1 MAIRFERTSN
11 IKMAQ
16 ALPRLVL
23 VGVWLAVA
31 ADAIAVTSPAG
42 ETTRGLVIL
51 PHRIELDQVGSHHK
65 LAVHWL
71 DPQGRLL
78 GPVESPLS
86 WRLSDPEVASI
97 DGQRLVATGAGK
109 ARLVVEVTSGAG
121 EALRAEAEVSV
132 ADGTAS
138 RRWEFTNHVQAVLS
152 RRGCNMG
159 ACHGALSGKGG
170 FRLSLHGYDPAAD
183 HYTITREGR
192 GRRVELAAVNHS
204 LLLTKPTG
212 EVPHKGGTRLPADSD
227 DYRLLKEWLQAGGEG
242 PRDDDPLLDRVE
254 VLPGQLWLRPGDQF
268 HLVVRAHYRGQAAT
282 EAATEAAGRI
292 EDVSQWAKFSS
303 ADQAV
308 AVVDDQGLVQIVG
321 PGQGTLVVWF
331 GSHIAMCR
339 VTVPFE
345 RAIEESM
352 FERLESSNLID
363 RLVLDQLRQL
373 QLAPSPG
380 CSDLEFIR
388 RAYIDTLGRL
398 PDPGQI
404 ERFAADTSP
413 DKRHRLVDELLH
425 RTEQVDYWSY
435 RWSDLLMI
443 NGTLLRPAAVKSFYS
458 WVRQQVQQ
466 NRPWDQ
472 FVREIVTASGE
483 SLEQGAT
490 NFYALHQDPEAMTE
504 NVCQAFLSLSIGCA
518 KCHNHPL
525 EKWTNDQYYA
535 MASMFARVQAKGWGG
550 DSRGGDGARTLVVLD
565 AGEVIQPIRGR
576 PQPPAPL
583 DAPPL
588 DFDWNGDRREYL
600 ADWLTAPENRY
611 FTRAIVNRVWA
622 NFFGLG
628 LVNPVDDLRASNPAS
643 NPALLDALERYLI
656 EHDYDLKALMRLI
669 LTSATYQ
676 RSAVVLEENQADRQ
690 FFSRHFPRRLMAEV
704 LHDAVVEVTQVPTHF
719 REIEFDGADRSPT
732 DFYPLGTRAFQLYD
746 SAVSNYF
753 LKSFGRH
760 QRRITCEC
768 ERSDEPS
775 VVQVLHLS
783 NGVTL
788 NDKLAA
794 PGNQLDRWLA
804 EFDQQP
810 LVLIDQAFLA
820 SLSRWPTAQERA
832 ELLAEWEATPETQR
846 RELLEDMLWGLMTCR
861 EFLFSH

>member
-1 MAIRFERTSN
+1 MVIRLKLTSDTN
-11 IKMAQ
+11 RMLARA
-16 ALPRLVL
+16 ALHLL
-23 VGVWLAVA
+23 LAGLWLASDSTA
-31 ADAIAVTSPAG
+31 GAQSPIVH
-42 ETTRGLVIL
+42 ETGARLTIL
-51 PHRIELDQVGSHHK
+51 PQRVELAQVGSHQQ

-78 GPVESPLS
+78 GATDGRLT
-86 WRLSDPEVASI
+86 WRVSDPEVATMN
-97 DGQRLVATGAGK
+97 GQRLIATGGGQT
-109 ARLVVEVTSGAG
+109 RVVVELATAEGT
-121 EALRAEAEVSV
+121 ALQAEAEVVV
-132 ADGTAS
+132 ASGSES

-170 FRLSLHGYDPAAD
+170 FRLSLHGYDPTSD
-183 HYTITREGR
+183 HFTITREGR
-192 GRRVELAAVNHS
+192 GRRVELNAVNHS

-212 EVPHKGGTRLPADSD
+212 EVPHKGGVRLPADSE
-227 DYRLLKEWLQAGGEG
+227 DYRLLAEWLQAGAQG
-242 PRDDDPLLDRVE
+242 PLADDPQLDRVE
-254 VLPGQLWLRPGDQF
+254 VLPGQLWLRPGDRFQ
-268 HLVVRAHYRGQAAT
+268 LVVRAHYRGP
-282 EAATEAAGRI
+282 EAAPAGGRI

-308 AVVDDQGLVQIVG
+308 AVVDEQGQVQIVG

-331 GSHIAMCR
+331 GSQLAMCR
-339 VTVPFE
+339 VTVPFD
-345 RAIEESM
+345 RPVEESM
-352 FERLESSNLID
+352 FAQLEPNNLID
-363 RLVLDQLRQL
+363 RFVLDQLRQL
-373 QLAPSPG
+373 QLAPSPP

-388 RAYIDTLGRL
+388 RAHIDTIGRL
-398 PDPGQI
+398 PSREQI
-404 ERFAADTSP
+404 ERFVSDTDP
-413 DKRHRLVDELLH
+413 DKRIRLVDELLH

-443 NGTLLRPAAVKSFYS
+443 NGTLLRPAAVKSFYR

-466 NRPWDQ
+466 NLPWDR
-472 FVREIVTASGE
+472 FVREIITASGE

-535 MASMFARVQAKGWGG
+535 MASLFARVQAKGWGG

-588 DFDWNGDRREYL
+588 DFDWSGDRREYL
-600 ADWLTAPENRY
+600 ANWLTAPENPY
-611 FTRAIVNRVWA
+611 FTRAIINRVWA

-628 LVNPVDDLRASNPAS
+628 LVNPIDDLRTSNPSS
-643 NPALLDALERYLI
+643 NPALLAALETYLI

-676 RSAVVLEENQADRQ
+676 RSGVVLEENQADRQ

-704 LHDAVVEVTQVPTHF
+704 LHDAVVQVTEVPTHF
-719 REIEFDGADRSPT
+719 QEIEFDGADRSPT

-783 NGVTL
+783 NGTTL

-794 PGNQLDRWLA
+794 PANRLDRWLT
-804 EFDQQP
+804 EFDRQP
-810 LVLIDQAFLA
+810 AALIDHVFLA
-820 SLSRWPTAQERA
+820 SLSRWPSEEERTG
-832 ELLAEWEATPETQR
+832 LLTEWAATPESQR
-846 RELLEDMLWGLMTCR
+846 RELLEDILWGLMTSR